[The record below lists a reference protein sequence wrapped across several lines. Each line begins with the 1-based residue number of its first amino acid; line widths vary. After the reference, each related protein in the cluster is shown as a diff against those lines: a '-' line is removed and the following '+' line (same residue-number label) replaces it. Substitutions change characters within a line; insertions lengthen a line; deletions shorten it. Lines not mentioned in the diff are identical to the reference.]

1 MCLINPF
8 YKNYYQKVLS
18 LLKLKK
24 NDGFEV
30 ELNDLNKRDRVAVM
44 IAFYG
49 DTFISAKEEV

>member
-1 MCLINPF
+1 M
-8 YKNYYQKVLS
+8 
-18 LLKLKK
+18 LKLKK